1 MVSVIDKLCTALTPK
16 QGNEKRSVTV
26 ALSPMRKAELRST
39 YMKQLGELGK
49 LHDNGVLT
57 EEECEEQREELV
69 YLMRQL
75 KNSDKE

>member
-1 MVSVIDKLCTALTPK
+1 
-16 QGNEKRSVTV
+16 
-26 ALSPMRKAELRST
+26 
-39 YMKQLGELGK
+39 MKQLGELGK

-57 EEECEEQREELV
+57 EEEYEEQREELV